1 MGLHG
6 ISIKRTNNFELEK
19 LGVISMD
26 VQCQTGTELREDKR
40 GASKEATSVLVG
52 ALLVVAGLIMFVL
65 CSYCCFKK
73 KQAKTSPLEELSP
86 VVAKDKE
93 EDLEEPQIDKRNTGR
108 ILFDKLTMDSGRD
121 IGEIDIYS
129 Q

>member
-1 MGLHG
+1 
-6 ISIKRTNNFELEK
+6 
-19 LGVISMD
+19 
-26 VQCQTGTELREDKR
+26 
-40 GASKEATSVLVG
+40 
-52 ALLVVAGLIMFVL
+52 
-65 CSYCCFKK
+65 
-73 KQAKTSPLEELSP
+73 
-86 VVAKDKE
+86 VAKDKE